1 MSQSVMSTDTAQAN
15 TAAFSQFLPVTALTC
30 VPDAVSAHHELHWL
44 AFVAPS
50 QKMQFPVRVECELWR
65 WHDAQ
70 WRSVFVPG
78 TRFTPD
84 ELHEH
89 GWRYCKPCEPLVT
102 VVRS

>member
-1 MSQSVMSTDTAQAN
+1 MSQTATLAEGAQPGAV
-15 TAAFSQFLPVTALTC
+15 AFSQFVPLSATTC
-30 VPDAVSAHHELHWL
+30 APEAVSSHLEFHWL
-44 AFVAPS
+44 AFVSPS
-50 QKMQFPVRVECELWR
+50 QKMQFPLRVECELWR
-65 WHDAQ
+65 WHDGQ

-78 TRFTPD
+78 TRFTPA

>member
-1 MSQSVMSTDTAQAN
+1 MSQSALLAEAGHAG
-15 TAAFSQFLPVTALTC
+15 TAAFSQFLPLVALTC
-30 VPDAVSAHHELHWL
+30 APDAGFAHHELHWL
-44 AFVAPS
+44 AFVPPL
-50 QKMQFPVRVECELWR
+50 QKMQFPARVECELWR
-65 WHDAQ
+65 WHDGQ